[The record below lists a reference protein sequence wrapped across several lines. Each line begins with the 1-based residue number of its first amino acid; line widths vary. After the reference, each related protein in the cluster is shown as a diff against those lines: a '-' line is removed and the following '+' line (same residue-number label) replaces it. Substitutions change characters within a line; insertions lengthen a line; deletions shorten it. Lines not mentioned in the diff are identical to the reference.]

1 MQGLQGFGI
10 DFEWTV
16 FAAYD
21 VGKVPDPMFMYMPQL
36 IGSGEPLTTRP
47 LAIPNLYLR
56 LAESE
61 PTVEGHIAFAKKYG
75 LLTDREWELTTR
87 WEQRV
92 QGMRRLVAMVEDK
105 ANWDIRNGRYVPYE
119 HPGSFTFRSVPN
131 SETGEMTFN
140 VVPKDLYAALELQCF
155 SHRASGAQIRMCKS
169 CGSLFEAGGA
179 SGTRSH
185 KTFCSDK
192 CRYDFAH
199 RSRRGQHEGPYSRAL
214 ARPLGHRS

>member
-1 MQGLQGFGI
+1 MQGFGI

-16 FAAYD
+16 FTAYD
-21 VGKVPDPMFMYMPQL
+21 VTESPRDFVLGLYSDLEVKRLGRTREGPRLVA
-36 IGSGEPLTTRP
+36 SGEPLTTRP

-61 PTVEGHIAFAKKYG
+61 PTIEGHIAFAKKYG
-75 LLTDREWELTTR
+75 LLTNREWELISS
-87 WEQRV
+87 WPGKVE
-92 QGMRRLVAMVEDK
+92 GMRRLVAMVGDK
-105 ANWDIRNGRYVPYE
+105 AHWEIRDGRYVPYE
-119 HPGSFTFRSVPN
+119 NPGSFTFRSVPDG
-131 SETGEMTFN
+131 ETGEMTFN
-140 VVPKDLYAALELQCF
+140 IVPRDLYAALVLQCF
-155 SHRASGAQIRMCKS
+155 SHSASGAQIRTCKS

-199 RSRRGQHEGPYSRAL
+199 RSRRGKQ
-214 ARPLGHRS
+214 

>member
-1 MQGLQGFGI
+1 MQGLGI

-16 FAAYD
+16 FTAYD
-21 VGKVPDPMFMYMPQL
+21 VEESLRDQIKELFRTEKRLGKTREGPRLVA
-36 IGSGEPLTTRP
+36 SGEPLTTRP
-47 LAIPNLYLR
+47 LSIPNLFLR

-61 PTVEGHIAFAKKYG
+61 PNVEGHKAFAKKYG
-75 LLTDREWELTTR
+75 LLTNQEWEPISC
-87 WEQRV
+87 WPDKV
-92 QGMRRLVAMVEDK
+92 KGMRGLVAMVEDK
-105 ANWDIRNGRYVPYE
+105 ANWDIEDGRYVPYE
-119 HPGSFTFRSVPN
+119 HPVSFTFRSVPN
-131 SETGEMTFN
+131 AETGEMTFN

-185 KTFCSDK
+185 KTFCSNK

-199 RSRRGQHEGPYSRAL
+199 RSRRGK
-214 ARPLGHRS
+214 